1 MKRTYMSAILGGAA
15 VFLAAAVL
23 CVGCKPSGDSNPTG
37 GADGNRTGAATL
49 LDEGAQALQ
58 SEDWARAYDKFT
70 DAIAADDKNVDA
82 YYGRA
87 AAAGAIAEGHY
98 RLAQAAATNEDVKS
112 GEEEAKKA
120 DEYFKK
126 SVDDCDKILSL
137 DPQYADA
144 YFLKGVAAQYQG
156 AWEDGIAA
164 FTECVKLDPSRA
176 EAYHHR
182 GEIYS
187 NIGDY
192 MNSGLDFKKA
202 SELGYTDGS
211 EAADASA
218 SSDPADFSDLNYDAA
233 EGDAAS
239 GEEGAEKT
247 DAGE

>member
-23 CVGCKPSGDSNPTG
+23 CVGCKPSGDANPKDG
-37 GADGNRTGAATL
+37 GDKGGAATL

>member
-1 MKRTYMSAILGGAA
+1 
-15 VFLAAAVL
+15 V
-23 CVGCKPSGDSNPTG
+23 
-37 GADGNRTGAATL
+37 
-49 LDEGAQALQ
+49 
-58 SEDWARAYDKFT
+58 
-70 DAIAADDKNVDA
+70 
-82 YYGRA
+82 
-87 AAAGAIAEGHY
+87 H
-98 RLAQAAATNEDVKS
+98 

-211 EAADASA
+211 ETADAA

-233 EGDAAS
+233 EGDAADA
-239 GEEGAEKT
+239 EEDAEKT